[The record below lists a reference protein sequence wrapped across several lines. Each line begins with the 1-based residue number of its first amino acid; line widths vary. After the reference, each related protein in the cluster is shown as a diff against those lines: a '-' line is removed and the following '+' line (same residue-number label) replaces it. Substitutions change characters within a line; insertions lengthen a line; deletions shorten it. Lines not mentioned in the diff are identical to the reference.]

1 MSVTHED
8 SPVTPDAQ
16 QEDGLDFVRR
26 FSEAWSA
33 PTVERLNALLHEDVR
48 LIQPMEPEVNGL
60 DGASEMWRNLL
71 SMIPDISGEVLSWA
85 GRGDIVL
92 IEFRMG
98 GTFGGRRLEW
108 VTADRIRLQDG
119 LVRERIAYFDPLPLI
134 GAIVTRPRGLA
145 SWFTSKVSRRHA
157 K

>member
-1 MSVTHED
+1 
-8 SPVTPDAQ
+8 VTPDPRQA
-16 QEDGLDFVRR
+16 EAPDFVRR

-33 PTVERLNALLHEDVR
+33 PAVERLNALLHEDVR
-48 LIQPMEPEVNGL
+48 LIQPMESEVNGL
-60 DGASEMWRNLL
+60 EAAGEMWRNLL

-108 VTADRIRLQDG
+108 VTADRIRLENG
-119 LVRERIAYFDPLPLI
+119 KVRERIAYFDPLPLI

-145 SWFTSKVSRRHA
+145 SWLTSKVFRRHA